1 MIRVTKNLA
10 NVRDLLAKSAT
21 DADRDADSIRLLAV
35 SKKQPI
41 SSVIEAAAAGQ
52 RDFGENFVHEGLE
65 KIAGTGRDDLS
76 WHYIGHLQS
85 NKTQAVADHFD
96 WVHTVDRFKIA
107 ERLSNQ
113 RPKQMRDLNICLQV
127 NIDNEPGKSGI
138 AVIEV
143 MALARKIAVLPR
155 IRLRGLMCLPKMRS
169 GFNAQREP
177 FARLRELSDTLLID
191 GIEVDTLSMGMSGDF
206 QAAILEGSTIVR
218 IGTAVFGPRERK

>member
-1 MIRVTKNLA
+1 VIRVTENLA
-10 NVRDLLAKSAT
+10 YIRDLLAKSAVN
-21 DADRDADSIRLLAV
+21 AGRDAESIRLLAV
-35 SKKQPI
+35 SKKQPV

-52 RDFGENFVHEGLE
+52 CDFAENFVQEGLE
-65 KIAGTGRDDLS
+65 KIAGAGRDDLC
-76 WHYIGHLQS
+76 WHFIGHLQS

-113 RPKQMRDLNICLQV
+113 RPKQLRDLNICLQV
-127 NIDNEPGKSGI
+127 NIDGEPGKSGV

-143 MALARKIAVLPR
+143 IALARKMAALPR

-169 GFNAQREP
+169 DVDAQREP
-177 FARLRELSDTLLID
+177 FARLRELSDTLRTD
-191 GIEVDTLSMGMSGDF
+191 GIAVDTLSMGMSGDF

-218 IGTAVFGPRERK
+218 IGTAVFGPRAQK

>member
-1 MIRVTKNLA
+1 LA

-52 RDFGENFVHEGLE
+52 RDFGENFVQEGLE

-177 FARLRELSDTLLID
+177 FARLRELSDTLLTD

>member
-52 RDFGENFVHEGLE
+52 RDFGENFVQEGLE

>member
-1 MIRVTKNLA
+1 MIRVTENLA
-10 NVRDLLAKSAT
+10 YIRDLLAKSAA
-21 DADRDADSIRLLAV
+21 DAHRDAKSIRLLAV
-35 SKKQPI
+35 SKKQPV

-52 RDFGENFVHEGLE
+52 RDFGENFVQEGLE

>member
-1 MIRVTKNLA
+1 MIRVTENLA
-10 NVRDLLAKSAT
+10 YIRDLLAKSAA
-21 DADRDADSIRLLAV
+21 DADRDAESIQLLAV
-35 SKKQPI
+35 SKKQPV

-52 RDFGENFVHEGLE
+52 RDFGENFVQEGLE

-76 WHYIGHLQS
+76 WHFIGHLQS

-169 GFNAQREP
+169 DFNAQREP
-177 FARLRELSDTLLID
+177 FARLRELSDTLLTD
-191 GIEVDTLSMGMSGDF
+191 GIAVDTLSMGMSGDF
-206 QAAILEGSTIVR
+206 RAAILEGSTIVR

>member
-1 MIRVTKNLA
+1 VIRVTKNLA
-10 NVRDLLAKSAT
+10 YIRDLLAKSAA
-21 DADRDADSIRLLAV
+21 DADRDAESIRLLAV

-52 RDFGENFVHEGLE
+52 RDFGENFVQEGLE

-76 WHYIGHLQS
+76 WHFIGHLQS

-169 GFNAQREP
+169 DFNAQREP
-177 FARLRELSDTLLID
+177 FARLRELSDTLLTD
-191 GIEVDTLSMGMSGDF
+191 GIAVDTLSMGMSGDF
-206 QAAILEGSTIVR
+206 RAAILEGSTIVR